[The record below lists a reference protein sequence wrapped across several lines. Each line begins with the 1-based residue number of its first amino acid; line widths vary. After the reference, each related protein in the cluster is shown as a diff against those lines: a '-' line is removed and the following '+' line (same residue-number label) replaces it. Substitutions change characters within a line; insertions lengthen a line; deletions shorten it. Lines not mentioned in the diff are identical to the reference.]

1 MPGEVFEKI
10 KAVVEQHGDM
20 APPWAGRRRMQ
31 PGSGICMASK
41 TVRWMP
47 GSLPGPPTIWPGR
60 CSAPSRPPFSPMPG
74 WDNYT
79 DTIGFKVS
87 KGGLSFS
94 GPWLQEYKFER
105 YVLVNLATP
114 RLMSPCMPEALISPS
129 TSMVLDPQWL
139 IAHGSPL
146 EVAL

>member
-1 MPGEVFEKI
+1 VDAWLSARAAYDLAREVFSP
-10 KAVVEQHGDM
+10 EQTSILTDAELG
-20 APPWAGRRRMQ
+20 
-31 PGSGICMASK
+31 
-41 TVRWMP
+41 
-47 GSLPGPPTIWPGR
+47 
-60 CSAPSRPPFSPMPG
+60 
-74 WDNYT
+74 NYT

-87 KGGLSFS
+87 KDGLSFS

-129 TSMVLDPQWL
+129 TSMVLDPKWL

-146 EVAL
+146 K